1 MKVQADKRAASTP
14 HHDSPGHDL
23 KAIVPKA
30 DDTLLLDGDFNNIG
44 SGVVLTGP
52 WTVGDNWEV
61 IVSPFPTHPPTYGI
75 QHTPGSTDSV
85 SQDDLP
91 IIANNYYRVTYT
103 VINLTAG
110 TVLVSLG
117 VNGSSNSTNETFT
130 EILRPTSDSD
140 RSLVFTPSSDFDG
153 FIYNISLV
161 WLHTGDSG
169 ALVNGDFSSGSNW
182 TLTSNAE
189 IATGTLHLNPVG
201 SVSKASQDV
210 GAVDNTLYVVTFT
223 LASVTAG
230 EVQVILHRTIDGSA
244 SNNSDGSYTLAFV
257 TGPNTTLIYP
267 VGGMSDGELTFQMST
282 AFDGTIDDVSLFGLI
297 TGSPNLLADLTF
309 DFGSDSDWTK
319 EAGWTIGSGVA
330 TCDGTDGARIY
341 QNLNLIK
348 DRHYFIQYDV
358 TARSAGSV
366 TAELGGT
373 AGNAQSAV
381 GTYMEVIKVGGT
393 DATHATNVS
402 FLSTDF
408 NGSIDNVEVYLV
420 LGIPLDERRVFER
433 IDYSYDAAPD
443 ADAGMVSIVGKDGI
457 LWERDVAT
465 LGAGH
470 EDFHDFIHEGLGDA
484 TVAVL
489 QQGGSGIEGKLNAS
503 IR

>member
-1 MKVQADKRAASTP
+1 M
-14 HHDSPGHDL
+14 
-23 KAIVPKA
+23 
-30 DDTLLLDGDFNNIG
+30 
-44 SGVVLTGP
+44 LTGP
-52 WTVGDNWEV
+52 WIVGANWEV
-61 IVSPFPTHPPTYGI
+61 IVRPFVFPFIYGI

-85 SQDDLP
+85 SQDELP
-91 IIANNYYRVTYT
+91 IIANNYYRITYT
-103 VINLTAG
+103 VTGRTAG
-110 TVLVSLG
+110 TVFVSLG
-117 VNGSSNSTNETFT
+117 VNGSTNNTNDTFT
-130 EILRPTSDSD
+130 EILRPTSDSN
-140 RSLVFTPSSDFDG
+140 RALGFNPSSDFDG
-153 FIYNISLV
+153 FISDISLV
-161 WLHTGDSG
+161 WLHIGDSG

-182 TLTSNAE
+182 TLTNNAE
-189 IATGTLHLNPVG
+189 IATGTLHLNPTG
-201 SVSKASQDV
+201 GQSSKASQDV

-223 LASVTAG
+223 LAAMTAG
-230 EVQVILHRTIDGSA
+230 EVQVILHRTIDGSLLND
-244 SNNSDGSYTLAFV
+244 SNGSYTLSFV
-257 TGPNTTLIYP
+257 TGPNTTLIHP
-267 VGGMSDGELTFQMST
+267 VGDMNDKELTFQMSP
-282 AFDGTIDDVSLFGLI
+282 AFDGTVDDVALFELI
-297 TGSPNLLADLTF
+297 TGSPNMLADLTF

-330 TCDGTDGARIY
+330 TCNGTDGARIY

-348 DRHYFIQYDV
+348 GRSYFIQYDI

-381 GTYMEVIKVGGT
+381 GTYMEVIRVGGT
-393 DATHATNVS
+393 NATHATNVS

-420 LGIPLDERRVFER
+420 LDIALDERRVFER

-443 ADAGMVSIVGKDGI
+443 ADAGMVSLVGKDGI
-457 LWERDVAT
+457 LWERDVTA

-470 EDFHDFIHEGLGDA
+470 EDFHDFIHARLGDA

-489 QQGGSGIEGKLNAS
+489 QQGGTVIEGKLNAS